1 MASEVNILPKSTII
15 DEKYTVHFHLG
26 KSEFSESYRV
36 KNSAGK
42 TFFLKLFNLAKLQR
56 SQFDPSG
63 KVKEIELLK
72 SCRHPNLVNYAD
84 SGDWIYTNQRFSY
97 LVLDFISGETVRDLL
112 KREKELD
119 LFKVKSIALGVL
131 NGLKYL
137 HNQNPPILHNHLNH
151 QNVMMDLSG
160 KMGIPKI
167 IDFSYARLFTT
178 SIKVFS
184 KKELNPFYLAPEC
197 FNDVFS
203 PKSDLY
209 ALGTMMYH
217 LLYGL
222 PPWFVDISDYK
233 KDEIVTTI
241 LERRKKPLK
250 FQKLNTVEFS
260 EVDMIISVIK
270 KSIDQNPDNRFNSA
284 DEMIRALN
292 GEIQIDVK
300 PAPKKD
306 NKESKAEKCDTN
318 GFGAIAGMDELK
330 EILYNDVIRALDEQ
344 ELYKTYGLTIPNGL
358 LLYGP
363 PGCGKSFFAEK
374 LAEEAGYNY
383 IEVKPSSLAS
393 IYVHGAQEKIGEL
406 FNQAREEAPTI
417 INFEEFDALV
427 PKREGNTSHH
437 QSGEVN
443 EFLAQLNNCGKDGVF
458 VIATTNQ
465 PNLIDPAVLRAGRI
479 DKVIFIP
486 PPDHKARKEM
496 FRKLLKD
503 RPLDFGID
511 YDELSDRTENYVS
524 VDLKFLADEAA
535 RSALKLK
542 SKITQK
548 MLSDVIESTR
558 PSVLLTEIQKYTEI
572 KSRFEGDPSMESR
585 TTIGFKTSNS

>member
-15 DEKYTVHFHLG
+15 DENYTVHFHLG

-42 TFFLKLFNLAKLQR
+42 TFFLKLFNLAKLQQ
-56 SQFDPSG
+56 SQFDASG

-72 SCRHPNLVNYAD
+72 RCRHPNLVNYAD
-84 SGDWIYTNQRFSY
+84 SGDWIHNNQRFSY
-97 LVLDFISGETVRDLL
+97 LVLDFISGEILSNLL

-119 LFKVKSIALGVL
+119 LFKVKSIALGIL

-151 QNVMMDLSG
+151 QNVMMDMSG
-160 KMGIPKI
+160 KLEIPKI

-184 KKELNPFYLAPEC
+184 KKELNQFYLAPEC

-203 PKSDLY
+203 PKTDLY
-209 ALGTMMYH
+209 AVGTLMYH
-217 LLYGL
+217 ILYGL

-233 KDEIVTTI
+233 KDELVTSI
-241 LERRKKPLK
+241 LEQRKKPLK
-250 FQKLNTVEFS
+250 FQKLNTVDFS
-260 EVDMIISVIK
+260 EVDLILSVVK
-270 KSIDQNPDNRFNSA
+270 KSIDQNPENRFNSA
-284 DEMIRALN
+284 EEMIRALN
-292 GEIQIDVK
+292 GEIQVEVK
-300 PAPKKD
+300 PAPKNVNKD
-306 NKESKAEKCDTN
+306 SNIEKGESY

-344 ELYKTYGLTIPNGL
+344 ELYKSYGLTIPNGL

-406 FNQAREEAPTI
+406 FNEARKEAPTI

-458 VIATTNQ
+458 VIASTNQ
-465 PNLIDPAVLRAGRI
+465 PILIDPAVLRTGRI

-486 PPDHKARKEM
+486 LPDHKARKEM

-511 YDELSDRTENYVS
+511 YDELSDKTENYVS
-524 VDLKFLADEAA
+524 VDIKFLTDEAA

-548 MLSDVIESTR
+548 ILTAVIGSTR
-558 PSVLLTEIQKYTEI
+558 PSVSLTEIQKYTEI
-572 KSRFEGDPSMESR
+572 KSRLEGDPSMESR
-585 TTIGFKTSNS
+585 PTIGFKTRNS

>member
-1 MASEVNILPKSTII
+1 MPKSTII
-15 DEKYTVHFHLG
+15 DDKYTVHFHLA

-36 KNSAGK
+36 KNSTGK
-42 TFFLKLFNLAKLQR
+42 TFFLKLFNFAKLQR
-56 SQFDPSG
+56 TQFDPSG

-72 SCRHPNLVNYAD
+72 NCRHPNLVTYAG
-84 SGDWIYTNQRFSY
+84 SGDWIYNNERFSY
-97 LVLDFISGETVRDLL
+97 LALDFISGETLSNLL

-151 QNVMMDLSG
+151 QNVMMDLGG
-160 KMGIPKI
+160 KMEIPKI
-167 IDFSYARLFTT
+167 VDFSYARLFTT

-209 ALGTMMYH
+209 AVGTLMYH
-217 LLYGL
+217 LLYCL
-222 PPWFVDISDYK
+222 PPWFADISDYK
-233 KDEIVTTI
+233 KDELVTTI
-241 LERRKKPLK
+241 LEQRKKPLK
-250 FQKLNTVEFS
+250 FQKLNTVDFS
-260 EVDMIISVIK
+260 EVDLIISVIK
-270 KSIDQNPDNRFNSA
+270 KSIDQNPENRFNSA

-292 GEIQIDVK
+292 GEIQIEVK
-300 PAPKKD
+300 PASIKVNKD
-306 NKESKAEKCDTN
+306 YKIEKGESH
-318 GFGAIAGMDELK
+318 GFGAIAGMDVLK

-344 ELYKTYGLTIPNGL
+344 ELYKSYGLTIPNGL

-374 LAEEAGYNY
+374 LAEEADYNY

-406 FNQAREEAPTI
+406 FNQARKEAPTI
-417 INFEEFDALV
+417 INFEEFDAFV
-427 PKREGNTSHH
+427 PKREGNTSPH

-458 VIATTNQ
+458 VIASTNQ

-486 PPDHKARKEM
+486 PPDHRARKAM
-496 FRKLLKD
+496 FKKLLKD
-503 RPLDFGID
+503 RPIDFGID
-511 YDELSDRTENYVS
+511 YDELSDKTENYVS
-524 VDLKFLADEAA
+524 VDLKFLTDEAA
-535 RSALKLK
+535 RSALKQK

-548 MLSDVIESTR
+548 ILIEVIKSTR
-558 PSVLLTEIQKYTEI
+558 PSVSLTEIQKYTEI
-572 KSRFEGDPSMESR
+572 KSSLEGDSSKGFRPK
-585 TTIGFKTSNS
+585 IGFKIRNS